1 MESEPRTLRDAFV
14 EAYPVYLAKV
24 LTLRGI
30 EMLEVIADAIVEGAS
45 VLDGLLSTLEAL
57 PFDEQWQSPL
67 ELFREALRPVGRALD
82 TAGVPSPEMER
93 GSVSIVAWDNHRLS
107 PASSAELGPAAHEA
121 HLRWGVAKARAM
133 SSAVVQERRPSLGVW
148 CSSHDSQTIKDQ
160 AKSAGYA
167 TSDRPKDASY
177 AIVDLDA
184 GASASALDDALQAG
198 GRTIVYG
205 SAIDDLQQAALRVR
219 GVWKIIGRERALTD
233 LGAVLPIIT

>member
-1 MESEPRTLRDAFV
+1 M
-14 EAYPVYLAKV
+14 YLAKV

-30 EMLEVIADAIVEGAS
+30 EMSDVIADAIVEGAS

-82 TAGVPSPEMER
+82 TAGVPPPEMER
-93 GSVSIVAWDNHRLS
+93 GSVSIVAWDTHRLS

-133 SSAVVQERRPSLGVW
+133 SAAVGRERRPSLGVW

-160 AKSAGYA
+160 AKSAGFA
-167 TSDRPKDASY
+167 ASDRPKDASY

-184 GASASALDDALQAG
+184 GGSASALDDALQAG

-233 LGAVLPIIT
+233 LGAVLPMIT